1 VPVPLAVLLTA
12 LALPVENTDLERIP
26 TVAVI
31 ERIPLGVPKNKVA
44 LTVHSL
50 NMSLELTVPGDPR
63 ALYARVQNADP
74 QLCPSL
80 IRLENGI
87 LLRCRTPRIEALL
100 DVREGKT
107 VLEIHELRGLPWREE
122 GDQIWFFYNPIG
134 LKFGNACPGDTPAS
148 RGECH
153 FKAGRMTEAALEFR
167 KGINTESRKLSAL
180 RLGDIALRSN
190 DAVTAVAWYQ
200 LVGAFGPFGRMAQ
213 ARLCEL
219 GGTCLGERRKTVFD
233 ATMLPEP
240 LHTEMLL
247 RGARAFAYIGAVEE
261 AMTRLTAAMKNNSRL
276 CENETR
282 ILCRQLIFFA
292 LQFPDATAGVEA
304 IEAYLSLP
312 SRTEGFL
319 SLELLH
325 MAAEKSA
332 VIGAPIFAANMLAAS
347 VPWIEGVNP
356 TGLNSHILRAAEL
369 YLIGGDRARA
379 RTLYEYAESRLG
391 ERVLDSPRWGEIA
404 FATRNVDVRNGNDNT
419 SPVDDMA
426 VRDLASAYTSIA
438 RALRSRTSGNKPQE
452 SP

>member
-1 VPVPLAVLLTA
+1 
-12 LALPVENTDLERIP
+12 
-26 TVAVI
+26 
-31 ERIPLGVPKNKVA
+31 
-44 LTVHSL
+44 
-50 NMSLELTVPGDPR
+50 
-63 ALYARVQNADP
+63 
-74 QLCPSL
+74 L

-87 LLRCRTPRIEALL
+87 LLRCRTPRVEALL

-134 LKFGNACPGDTPAS
+134 LKLGNACPGDTPAS

-167 KGINTESRKLSAL
+167 KGINTESRKMSAL

-200 LVGAFGPFGRMAQ
+200 LVGAIGPYGRMAQ

-261 AMTRLTAAMKNNSRL
+261 AMTRLTAAMKKNSRL

-282 ILCRQLIFFA
+282 VLCRQLIFFA

-304 IEAYLSLP
+304 IEAYINLP

-319 SLELLH
+319 SLELLR
-325 MAAEKSA
+325 MAAEKA
-332 VIGAPIFAANMLAAS
+332 VILGAPHFAANMLAAS

-356 TGLNSHILRAAEL
+356 TGLNAHILRAAEL
-369 YLIGGDRARA
+369 YLLGGDRARA

-391 ERVLDSPRWGEIA
+391 EQVVESRRWAEIA
-404 FATRNVDVRNGNDNT
+404 FATRNVDVRSGKNQNT
-419 SPVDDMA
+419 SVDDMA
-426 VRDLASAYTSIA
+426 TRDLAQAYTSIA
-438 RALRSRTSGNKPQE
+438 RALRTRTSGSKPQE